1 MLLALGTALALAP
14 GPTGCNRSQDDL
26 EAPAFT
32 AEARQHGRQLFVQH
46 CALCHGDNADGH
58 GVRRNLV
65 GTPADFTDPGWRSG
79 VTAEQVF
86 RVIRDG
92 KPGTSMSAWPS
103 LDEQEIWDLTAYV
116 LSVAGEAGD

>member
-1 MLLALGTALALAP
+1 MLIALAATLASAP
-14 GPTGCNRSQDDL
+14 GPTGCNRGQGDL
-26 EAPAFT
+26 EPPTFT
-32 AEARQHGRQLFVQH
+32 AESRQRGRQLFLQH
-46 CALCHGDNADGH
+46 CALCHGENADGH

-65 GTPADFTDPGWRSG
+65 GNPADFTSFAWRDG

-86 RVIRDG
+86 RIVRDG

-116 LSVAGEAGD
+116 LSVARGPGE